1 MNNIVGLRPPAWFW
15 AVVVLGLLFEGFGV
29 ATYLMHV
36 GIIPNAAE
44 MSQAEREL
52 GESMPVWATS
62 AYAVAVFAGL
72 VGALGLLLRKRW
84 ARTLLILSLIG
95 LLIQFGWWVLMSGAM
110 EVIGP
115 SMMTAPAIVTLVAIL
130 LVWFASH
137 AAARGWLT

>member
-15 AVVVLGLLFEGFGV
+15 AVAVLGLLFEGFGV

-36 GIIPNAAE
+36 GIIPNSSSMSPAE
-44 MSQAEREL
+44 LEL
-52 GESMPVWATS
+52 SESMPVWATT

-72 VGALGLLLRKRW
+72 LGALGLLLRKRW
-84 ARTLLILSLIG
+84 ARSLLILSLIA

-130 LVWFASH
+130 LVWLASH